1 MTQDQFLEGVNDWS
15 NHRLLLWL
23 ALEETK
29 TGDVI
34 EFGCG
39 DGSTPFLHEYCK
51 KHKRRLYSFDNN
63 REWISKFTH
72 MASKNHSFCF
82 IENDWHVVKDI
93 CQNPTVILIDHAPG
107 ERRIVDVKRFAD
119 MNGIQVLHDTQ
130 PQPTAADY
138 GWERIWNL
146 FKYRV
151 DLDAG
156 KNMEM
161 QVEEESMRHQR
172 TWASAVSNTYDL
184 SHWKGKIFECVKEN
198 YTIK

>member
-1 MTQDQFLEGVNDWS
+1 MNKNQFLEGVNDWN
-15 NHRLLLWL
+15 NHSLLMWL

-29 TGDVI
+29 VGDVI
-34 EFGCG
+34 EMGVG
-39 DGSTPFLHEYCK
+39 DGSTRQLHEYCK
-51 KHKRRLYSFDNN
+51 KNKRKLWSFEDS
-63 REWISKFTH
+63 REYLDKFKNLESKY
-72 MASKNHSFCF
+72 HSFHY
-82 IENDWHVVKDI
+82 IENNWDIVKDMVP
-93 CQNPTVILIDHAPG
+93 NPSVILIDHRG

-138 GWERIWNL
+138 GWERIWHL

-172 TWASAVSNTYDL
+172 TWASAVSNSYDL
-184 SHWKGKIFECVKEN
+184 SKWKGVTFESVKEN
-198 YTIK
+198 YVIK